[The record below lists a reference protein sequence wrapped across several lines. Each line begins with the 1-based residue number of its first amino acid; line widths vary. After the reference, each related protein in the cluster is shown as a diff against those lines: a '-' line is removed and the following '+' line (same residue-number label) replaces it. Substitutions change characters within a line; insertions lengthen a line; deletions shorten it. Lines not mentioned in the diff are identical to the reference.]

1 MRKQRRVNSDF
12 YDALEKHYEAEI
24 EKNLA
29 TLSLY
34 LKEPAAIADHTGLLD
49 DMKGLTSKLAEA
61 SDSLGALKTY
71 FHKEEQDEI

>member
-1 MRKQRRVNSDF
+1 MRKLKKVKSDF

-24 EKNLA
+24 EKYIA

-34 LKEPAAIADHTGLLD
+34 LTNPTAVADHTNLLE

-61 SDSLGALKTY
+61 KDGLSALKTY
-71 FHKEEQDEI
+71 FHKEE